1 MTSTEWRENSDETR
15 LMLMFDFQRQEDIS
29 EGTTKS
35 REIQTRGAITVSSTQ
50 AGINTLGNVA
60 RCCDVLL

>member
-1 MTSTEWRENSDETR
+1 MTEEIRGNYPEVDT
-15 LMLMFDFQRQEDIS
+15 DFQHQEDIS
-29 EGTTKS
+29 EGFTKS
-35 REIQTRGAITVSSTQ
+35 QEIQTRGTITVSSTQ